1 MDLKVEIK
9 SKYEYLSDREVDLF
23 INKAK
28 AIAIDQLYPNDLS
41 INYLTFDWTNPR
53 FDMWLLDCVDELV
66 ERVGI
71 SSVTSYKE
79 NGMSWTFDRAGVSQA
94 LLDRLP
100 RNIGIIRQVWNEER
114 KCGLSLQENKP
125 A

>member
-1 MDLKVEIK
+1 MDLKFEVI
-9 SKYEYLSDREVDLF
+9 SKYGYLEDREVELF

-28 AIAIDQLYPNDLS
+28 SIAIDQLYPNDLS

-100 RNIGIIRQVWNEER
+100 RNIGIIR
-114 KCGLSLQENKP
+114 
-125 A
+125 

>member
-9 SKYEYLSDREVDLF
+9 SKYEYLSDREADLF

-71 SSVTSYKE
+71 SSVTSYRE

-100 RNIGIIRQVWNEER
+100 RNIGIIR
-114 KCGLSLQENKP
+114 
-125 A
+125 

>member
-1 MDLKVEIK
+1 MDLSEEIK
-9 SKYEYLSDREVDLF
+9 CKYSYLEDSEIDLF
-23 INKAK
+23 LNRAK

-41 INYLTFDWTNPR
+41 VNYKNFDWSNPR
-53 FDMWLLDCVDELV
+53 FEMWLLDCVDELV

-100 RNIGIIRQVWNEER
+100 RMVGTF
-114 KCGLSLQENKP
+114 
-125 A
+125 

>member
-1 MDLKVEIK
+1 MD
-9 SKYEYLSDREVDLF
+9 VDDVRLLL
-23 INKAK
+23 NKAK
-28 AIAIDQLYPNDLS
+28 SLAVEQLYPNDLS
-41 INYLTFDWTNPR
+41 VNYLNFDFDNPR

-66 ERVGI
+66 ERFGI

-100 RNIGIIRQVWNEER
+100 RNIGII
-114 KCGLSLQENKP
+114 K
-125 A
+125 

>member
-1 MDLKVEIK
+1 MDLVRIVNK
-9 SKYEYLSDREVDLF
+9 KYNYMEVDEVRLLL
-23 INKAK
+23 NKAK
-28 AIAIDQLYPNDLS
+28 SLAVEQLYPNDLS
-41 INYLTFDWTNPR
+41 VNYLNFDFDNPR

-66 ERVGI
+66 ERMGI

-100 RNIGIIRQVWNEER
+100 RNIGII
-114 KCGLSLQENKP
+114 K
-125 A
+125 

>member
-1 MDLKVEIK
+1 MDIKVDIRT
-9 SKYEYLSDREVDLF
+9 KYSHLSDRDVELF
-23 INKAK
+23 VNKAK

-100 RNIGIIRQVWNEER
+100 RNIGIIR
-114 KCGLSLQENKP
+114 
-125 A
+125 

>member
-1 MDLKVEIK
+1 MDIRVEVK
-9 SKYEYLSDREVDLF
+9 NKYEYLKDRDVDLF
-23 INKAK
+23 ISRAK

-100 RNIGIIRQVWNEER
+100 RNIGIIR
-114 KCGLSLQENKP
+114 
-125 A
+125 

>member
-9 SKYEYLSDREVDLF
+9 SKYEHLSDREVNLF

-41 INYLTFDWTNPR
+41 INYLSFDWTNPR

-100 RNIGIIRQVWNEER
+100 RNIGIIR
-114 KCGLSLQENKP
+114 
-125 A
+125 

>member
-1 MDLKVEIK
+1 MDSRVDLRVAIK
-9 SKYEYLSDREVDLF
+9 SKYDYMKDSEVNLF

-71 SSVTSYKE
+71 SSVTSYRE

-100 RNIGIIRQVWNEER
+100 RNIGIIR
-114 KCGLSLQENKP
+114 
-125 A
+125 

>member
-1 MDLKVEIK
+1 MDSRVDLRVATK
-9 SKYEYLSDREVDLF
+9 SKYVNMILSEIDLF
-23 INKAK
+23 ISRAK

-100 RNIGIIRQVWNEER
+100 RNIGIIR
-114 KCGLSLQENKP
+114 
-125 A
+125 

>member
-71 SSVTSYKE
+71 SSVTSYRE
-79 NGMSWTFDRAGVSQA
+79 NGMSWTFDRPGVSQA

-100 RNIGIIRQVWNEER
+100 RNIGIVR
-114 KCGLSLQENKP
+114 
-125 A
+125 

>member
-1 MDLKVEIK
+1 MGLKKGQVDVLETLLTKYSYMQEEDVE
-9 SKYEYLSDREVDLF
+9 LF
-23 INKAK
+23 LTKAK

-100 RNIGIIRQVWNEER
+100 RNIGIIR
-114 KCGLSLQENKP
+114 
-125 A
+125 

>member
-1 MDLKVEIK
+1 MDLVRIVNK
-9 SKYEYLSDREVDLF
+9 KYNYMEVDEVRLLLD
-23 INKAK
+23 KAK
-28 AIAIDQLYPNDLS
+28 SLAVEQLYPNDLS
-41 INYLTFDWTNPR
+41 VNYLNFDFDNPR

-66 ERVGI
+66 ERAGI

-100 RNIGIIRQVWNEER
+100 RNIGII
-114 KCGLSLQENKP
+114 K
-125 A
+125 

>member
-9 SKYEYLSDREVDLF
+9 SKYEHLSDREVDLF

-41 INYLTFDWTNPR
+41 INYLNFDWTNPR

-100 RNIGIIRQVWNEER
+100 RNIGIVR
-114 KCGLSLQENKP
+114 
-125 A
+125 

>member
-1 MDLKVEIK
+1 MGLQKGQVNVLDTLINKYSYMEEEDVELFLK
-9 SKYEYLSDREVDLF
+9 
-23 INKAK
+23 KAK

-71 SSVTSYKE
+71 SSVTSYRE

-100 RNIGIIRQVWNEER
+100 RNIGVIR
-114 KCGLSLQENKP
+114 
-125 A
+125 

>member
-1 MDLKVEIK
+1 MDLKVEVK
-9 SKYEYLSDREVDLF
+9 AKYNYLEDREVIMF

-28 AIAIDQLYPNDLS
+28 AIAVDQLYPNDLS
-41 INYLTFDWTNPR
+41 INYLSFDWTNPR

-100 RNIGIIRQVWNEER
+100 RNIGIVR
-114 KCGLSLQENKP
+114 
-125 A
+125 

>member
-1 MDLKVEIK
+1 MDLHEVIERKYAYMSYDEVEM
-9 SKYEYLSDREVDLF
+9 F

-28 AIAIDQLYPNDLS
+28 SIAIDQLYPNDLS
-41 INYLTFDWTNPR
+41 INYINFDWTNPR

-100 RNIGIIRQVWNEER
+100 RNIGIIR
-114 KCGLSLQENKP
+114 
-125 A
+125 

>member
-1 MDLKVEIK
+1 MDLKNEIK
-9 SKYEYLSDREVDLF
+9 SKYAYLEDREVDLF
-23 INKAK
+23 INRAK

-41 INYLTFDWTNPR
+41 VNYLEFQWTNPR

-66 ERVGI
+66 ERVGL

-79 NGMSWTFDRAGVSQA
+79 NGMSWTFDRAGVSQS

-100 RNIGIIRQVWNEER
+100 RQVGIIR
-114 KCGLSLQENKP
+114 
-125 A
+125 

>member
-9 SKYEYLSDREVDLF
+9 SKYEHLSDREVDLF

-53 FDMWLLDCVDELV
+53 FDMWLIDCVDELV

-71 SSVTSYKE
+71 SGVTSYKE

-100 RNIGIIRQVWNEER
+100 RNIGIIR
-114 KCGLSLQENKP
+114 
-125 A
+125 

>member
-1 MDLKVEIK
+1 MDLVRIVNK
-9 SKYEYLSDREVDLF
+9 KYDYMSDDEVRLL

-41 INYLTFDWTNPR
+41 VNYLNFDFDNNPR
-53 FDMWLLDCVDELV
+53 FDMWLLDCVDEIV
-66 ERVGI
+66 ERAGI
-71 SSVTSYKE
+71 SSVTSYRE

-100 RNIGIIRQVWNEER
+100 RNISVIR
-114 KCGLSLQENKP
+114 
-125 A
+125 

>member
-1 MDLKVEIK
+1 MDIKVVIK
-9 SKYEYLSDREVDLF
+9 TKYSHLSDADIDLF
-23 INKAK
+23 VNKAK

-100 RNIGIIRQVWNEER
+100 RNVGIVR
-114 KCGLSLQENKP
+114 
-125 A
+125 